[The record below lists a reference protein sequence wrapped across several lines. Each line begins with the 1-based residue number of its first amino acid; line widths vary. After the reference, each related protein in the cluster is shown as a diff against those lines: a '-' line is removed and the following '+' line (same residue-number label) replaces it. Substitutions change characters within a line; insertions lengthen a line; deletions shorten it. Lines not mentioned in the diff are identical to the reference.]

1 MKKQIILPA
10 IAVLAYFPG
19 YAQSVKDSGNTKNI
33 DDVVIVASRKPTKI
47 SDIPGTVWV
56 VPKDKIEL
64 QAKNGV
70 PIKEMLSIL
79 IPSLDIGPQG
89 RTNYGQ
95 NMRGRSA
102 LVMIDGVS
110 LNSIRAISRQLTPC
124 ILLISRELRFFQVQA
139 RYMVAMLQ
147 VVLLILLPK
156 HLLKKA

>member
-1 MKKQIILPA
+1 M
-10 IAVLAYFPG
+10 
-19 YAQSVKDSGNTKNI
+19 
-33 DDVVIVASRKPTKI
+33 KI

-95 NMRGRSA
+95 NMRGRSV

-110 LNSIRAISRQLTPC
+110 LNSIRAISRQLDAIDPFNIERIEVLSGASAIYGGNATGGIINIITKTP
-124 ILLISRELRFFQVQA
+124 S
-139 RYMVAMLQ
+139 
-147 VVLLILLPK
+147 
-156 HLLKKA
+156 KKA

>member
-19 YAQSVKDSGNTKNI
+19 HAQSVKDSGNTKNI

-70 PIKEMLSIL
+70 PIKEIK
-79 IPSLDIGPQG
+79 
-89 RTNYGQ
+89 T
-95 NMRGRSA
+95 
-102 LVMIDGVS
+102 
-110 LNSIRAISRQLTPC
+110 
-124 ILLISRELRFFQVQA
+124 
-139 RYMVAMLQ
+139 
-147 VVLLILLPK
+147 
-156 HLLKKA
+156 

>member
-110 LNSIRAISRQLTPC
+110 LNSIRAISRQLDAIDPFNIERIEVLSGASAIYGGNATGGIINIITKTP
-124 ILLISRELRFFQVQA
+124 S
-139 RYMVAMLQ
+139 
-147 VVLLILLPK
+147 
-156 HLLKKA
+156 KKA